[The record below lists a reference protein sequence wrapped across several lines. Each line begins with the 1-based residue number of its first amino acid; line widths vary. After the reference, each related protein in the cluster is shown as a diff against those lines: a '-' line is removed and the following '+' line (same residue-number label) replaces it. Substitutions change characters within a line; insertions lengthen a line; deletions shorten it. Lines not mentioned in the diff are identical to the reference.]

1 MEEEVRALG
10 LSQEEQRRKEE
21 EQKKEEKRGESAGY
35 KIQRVWEGGQCPPLD
50 DGTEA
55 FSS

>member
-1 MEEEVRALG
+1 LEEEVRALG
-10 LSQEEQRRKEE
+10 LSQEEQRKKEE

>member
-1 MEEEVRALG
+1 LEEEVRALG

-21 EQKKEEKRGESAGY
+21 EQKKEEKRGERAGMG
-35 KIQRVWEGGQCPPLD
+35 IQRVWEGGQCPPLD
-50 DGTEA
+50 DGAEA

>member
-1 MEEEVRALG
+1 MEEEVRALR
-10 LSQEEQRRKEE
+10 LLHEEERRKEE
-21 EQKKEEKRGESAGY
+21 EQKKEEKRGERAGMG
-35 KIQRVWEGGQCPPLD
+35 IQRVWEGGRCAPVD